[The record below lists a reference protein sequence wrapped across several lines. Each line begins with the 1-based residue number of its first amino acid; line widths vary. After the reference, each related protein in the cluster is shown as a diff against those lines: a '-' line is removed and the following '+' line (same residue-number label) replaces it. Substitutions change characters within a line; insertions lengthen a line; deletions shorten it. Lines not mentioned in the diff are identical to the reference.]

1 MRTRMKSG
9 PNGRACADYDIVNGG
24 GRWCDAAMS
33 EAPQD
38 PELEK
43 KAHRAQ
49 MILYGVMIFFVIL
62 PFILLWLKNRGVFGH
77 P

>member
-1 MRTRMKSG
+1 
-9 PNGRACADYDIVNGG
+9 
-24 GRWCDAAMS
+24 MS
-33 EAPQD
+33 EPQD

-49 MILYGVMIFFVIL
+49 MILYGVMIFFLIL
-62 PFILLWLKNRGVFGH
+62 PFVLLWLENRGVFVQ